1 MTVNQK
7 ELAACIGVSSR
18 RIRQLKEFGLFVQ
31 PDGVK
36 GYILE
41 NCIQEYIEYRVN
53 AETGRRTSVS
63 KEQIQAEHEEVKR
76 QISLLKLRKLR
87 KEVHEAADV
96 EFFLTDML
104 TRFRQRLDAMPEK
117 LAIKISGETDINKLI
132 EAIRTEVDQACEELS
147 KYDPD
152 EINND
157 SEGVPDEEDEE
168 DEDEEM

>member
-1 MTVNQK
+1 M
-7 ELAACIGVSSR
+7 
-18 RIRQLKEFGLFVQ
+18 
-31 PDGVK
+31 
-36 GYILE
+36 
-41 NCIQEYIEYRVN
+41 
-53 AETGRRTSVS
+53 S
-63 KEQIQAEHEEVKR
+63 KEKIQAEHEEVKR

-87 KEVHEAADV
+87 NELHEAADV

-132 EAIRTEVDQACEELS
+132 EAIRAEIDQACEELS

-157 SEGVPDEEDEE
+157 SEGVSDYENEEEE
-168 DEDEEM
+168 EEEM